1 MRTHMVVWL
10 ALASCDDKPSPS
22 TATVV
27 TPGSG
32 GPVASAPRPAPA
44 VAVARPGPKL
54 PAGIRALVA
63 TDPLPALA
71 PDELMLL
78 AATPGGA
85 VTLETRNGKHLEVRD
100 ALVANTTAPYEL
112 PGELKYDRAD
122 VAEIVEAG
130 DLPHTAQVVTRAED
144 TGGDF
149 PQHEV
154 WFVPTIATRTR
165 LVEDAWVIRVDW
177 SDPQRRWAVVM
188 VNEKAQ
194 LIDVKTG
201 AATPLGD
208 SIGSPSYAP
217 DGTLYYRTI
226 DGGAWRWTDHGA
238 EKIGKGRHGKAQTGN
253 LNDGIEPA
261 RYPRPVKF
269 GKTGKPS
276 FR

>member
-1 MRTHMVVWL
+1 MRTYLVVWL

-22 TATVV
+22 TTAGAR
-27 TPGSG
+27 PGSG
-32 GPVASAPRPAPA
+32 DQVGSAPRPAPA
-44 VAVARPGPKL
+44 AAVAPPGPKL

-63 TDPLPALA
+63 TDPLPARG
-71 PDELMLL
+71 PDELVLL
-78 AATPGGA
+78 AATPGGT
-85 VTLETRNGKHLEVRD
+85 VILETHNGKRIEVPGG
-100 ALVANTTAPYEL
+100 LVAKTTAPYEL
-112 PGELKYDRAD
+112 SGDLKYDRAD

-130 DLPHTAQVVTRAED
+130 ELPHTAQVVTRAEES
-144 TGGDF
+144 GGDF

-154 WFVPTIATRTR
+154 WFVPTVGTRTR
-165 LVEDAWVIRVDW
+165 LVEDAWVVRVDW
-177 SDPQRRWAVVM
+177 SDPQHRFAVVM

-201 AATPLGD
+201 AATPIGD
-208 SIGSPSYAP
+208 NVGSPSYAP
-217 DGTLYYRTI
+217 DGTLYYRTL

-238 EKIGKGRHGKAQTGN
+238 EKLGKGRHGKASTGN

-261 RYPRPVKF
+261 RYPKPVKF